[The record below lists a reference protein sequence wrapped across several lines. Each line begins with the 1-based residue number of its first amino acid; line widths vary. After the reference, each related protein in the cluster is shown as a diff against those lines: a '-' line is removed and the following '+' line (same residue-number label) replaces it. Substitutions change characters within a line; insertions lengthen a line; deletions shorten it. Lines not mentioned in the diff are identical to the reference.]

1 VFDPTKPLCHF
12 EERHAENY
20 MLIIYFL
27 VR

>member
-1 VFDPTKPLCHF
+1 VFDSIKPLLHF

-20 MLIIYFL
+20 MIIIYFL